1 MGQSEHKTFPCPRHL
16 GHVHTG
22 KGGRRRGNIFQMGM
36 GGPGNFPLCSP
47 YVVRHDSWAVAAAC
61 CHTCRVAGTSS
72 LNLSPLYQTTSAKY
86 WSTQAPLLLAIS
98 QPLCI
103 GDPLGEEM
111 RLDAALSSP
120 KRPSTH
126 CCQAVHMI
134 VFLHVI
140 PSTILKPRLLAMGV
154 GMCLSSVLDEA
165 PTLSFLCGE
174 DEAPRSG

>member
-1 MGQSEHKTFPCPRHL
+1 MTTRPYRVPGFSNGSKRESPAPPKACNPPKIAVTPRWNCRGGCMGQFEHETFPPPRHL
-16 GHVHTG
+16 GHLHTG
-22 KGGRRRGNIFQMGM
+22 KGGRRRVDIFQMGM

-61 CHTCRVAGTSS
+61 CHTCRVAGGSS
-72 LNLSPLYQTTSAKY
+72 SNRAILYQTTSAKY

-120 KRPSTH
+120 KRPSTR
-126 CCQAVHMI
+126 CWQAAQ
-134 VFLHVI
+134 
-140 PSTILKPRLLAMGV
+140 R
-154 GMCLSSVLDEA
+154 
-165 PTLSFLCGE
+165 
-174 DEAPRSG
+174 

>member
-1 MGQSEHKTFPCPRHL
+1 MGPNGSRLRRQKRGTRLKLLEPLDGSCSGVCMGQSEHKPFPPPRPL
-16 GHVHTG
+16 GHLHTG
-22 KGGRRRGNIFQMGM
+22 KGGRRRGNIFQMGR

-72 LNLSPLYQTTSAKY
+72 LNRAILYQTTSAKY
-86 WSTQAPLLLAIS
+86 WPTQAPLLLAIS

-120 KRPSTH
+120 KRLSTRGW
-126 CCQAVHMI
+126 QA
-134 VFLHVI
+134 
-140 PSTILKPRLLAMGV
+140 
-154 GMCLSSVLDEA
+154 
-165 PTLSFLCGE
+165 
-174 DEAPRSG
+174 APR

>member
-1 MGQSEHKTFPCPRHL
+1 VTTRPYRVPGFSNGSKRESPAPPKAWNPPKIAGTPRWSCRGVRMGQSEQETFPYPRGL
-16 GHVHTG
+16 GHIHTG

-111 RLDAALSSP
+111 RLDAALSTT
-120 KRPSTH
+120 KRPSTR
-126 CCQAVHMI
+126 CWQAAQ
-134 VFLHVI
+134 
-140 PSTILKPRLLAMGV
+140 R
-154 GMCLSSVLDEA
+154 
-165 PTLSFLCGE
+165 
-174 DEAPRSG
+174 